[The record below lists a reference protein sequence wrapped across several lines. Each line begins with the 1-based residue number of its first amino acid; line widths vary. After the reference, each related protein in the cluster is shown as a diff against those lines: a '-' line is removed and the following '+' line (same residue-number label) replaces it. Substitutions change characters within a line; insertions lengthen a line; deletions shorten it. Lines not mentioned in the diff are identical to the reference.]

1 MEVEKEITPRIMFHI
16 FKIPVTD
23 TVTTTWLLMA
33 VLTVLAYF
41 VSRNLKEK
49 PSSWQNIIELGV
61 ESIYNLIKSMIGVG
75 TETFLPLVGTLAIF
89 IGMANLLSI
98 VPYFSPPTRDI
109 NTPLALALIVFL
121 AVHYYGLTRQGLKYL
136 EHYVS
141 PTPVL
146 LPIHIISE
154 ISRTFSLT
162 IRLFGNIM
170 GEEIIIAIFAILAP
184 IIVPIPM
191 MAFSIFTGILQAFI
205 FSILTIIYLAGAVTA
220 GHV

>member
-1 MEVEKEITPRIMFHI
+1 MEVEEEIAPRVMFHI
-16 FKIPVTD
+16 FKVPVTD

-33 VLTVLAYF
+33 VLAVLAYF
-41 VSRNLKEK
+41 ISRNLKER
-49 PSSWQNIIELGV
+49 PSTWQNIVELGV

-75 TETFLPLVGTLAIF
+75 AETFLPLVGTLAIF
-89 IGMANLLSI
+89 IGIANLLSI
-98 VPYFSPPTRDI
+98 VPYLSPPTRDI
-109 NTPLALALIVFL
+109 NTPLALALIVFF
-121 AVHYYGLTRQGLKYL
+121 AVHYYGLTKQGLKYL
-136 EHYVS
+136 KHYVS
-141 PTPVL
+141 PTPIL

-154 ISRTFSLT
+154 ISRTLSLT

-184 IIVPIPM
+184 IIIPVPM